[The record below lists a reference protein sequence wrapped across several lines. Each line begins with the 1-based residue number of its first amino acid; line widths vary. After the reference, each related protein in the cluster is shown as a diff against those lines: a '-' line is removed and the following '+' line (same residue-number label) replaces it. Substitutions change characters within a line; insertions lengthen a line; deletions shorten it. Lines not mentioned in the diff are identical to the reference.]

1 MYESSVLQMLLFY
14 IYMLLLTFL
23 APFLARLNEVKECL
37 CDTPDPRELA
47 LACDQ
52 NVQFLQSGQFL
63 STIRDR
69 GFILGIHLYLGKINR
84 TSEQYLTYLHLVK
97 NHQFLCL
104 G

>member
-1 MYESSVLQMLLFY
+1 MNSTPVYESSVLQMLLLY

-37 CDTPDPRELA
+37 CDTPDSLALA

-63 STIRDR
+63 SNYK
-69 GFILGIHLYLGKINR
+69 G
-84 TSEQYLTYLHLVK
+84 
-97 NHQFLCL
+97 
-104 G
+104 